1 MRKNL
6 KKLAA
11 VLLTATMATGML
23 AGCGSN
29 NSGSAAG
36 SSEAAPAS
44 EAAGSESAS
53 AAATEAGGATGTTI
67 DTSALAGQSIT
78 LLNSKGEIQT
88 ALEDLAATFA
98 DETGINLEVM
108 ACGTGEVP
116 YTKITS
122 MYQSGT
128 APTMAILD
136 TTDVIG
142 LAEEYGL
149 DLSDQDWIQYCDSM
163 TTKVNGKVYSFP
175 FCVEGRGIIY
185 SKKAIEDALGEEF
198 DPSTIN
204 SLDSFK
210 AICEK
215 LRAAGM
221 ENPVVL
227 SKEDWSLG
235 AHQLGYIY
243 DTYDG
248 TTAGADKIMAALKDG
263 SQKVEDYER
272 FNQFVD
278 TMDVIMEYNY
288 NKEDPLGAIYD
299 EDPMHLVDGDAAF
312 WPNGN
317 WAWPNLA
324 DSGASTDDE
333 YGFIPFVLG
342 NDTSDF
348 ANTSMQASPTK
359 QLMVDSKQ
367 STPEQQQA
375 ALAFIDWLVNSESG
389 QKGLVE
395 GCAVIPACSNN
406 TVAPLD
412 PLSRDIVEKMNAGHT
427 YASSFVAPSDHW
439 SVVGASMQKYVA
451 GQTDRAGLAKEV
463 ADYWAAQK

>member
-1 MRKNL
+1 MKKNL
-6 KKLAA
+6 NRMAALLMTAAMVGSLAA
-11 VLLTATMATGML
+11 
-23 AGCGSN
+23 CGS
-29 NSGSAAG
+29 STKTETTAAASSADKTTQAATEG
-36 SSEAAPAS
+36 AAPAEKS
-44 EAAGSESAS
+44 
-53 AAATEAGGATGTTI
+53 
-67 DTSALAGQSIT
+67 DLAGQSIT

-88 ALEDLAATFA
+88 ALEELAATFT
-98 DETGINLEVM
+98 DETGINLEVL

-116 YTKITS
+116 YTKVTS
-122 MYQSGT
+122 MYSSGT
-128 APTMAILD
+128 APTMSILD
-136 TTDVIG
+136 TTDVIA
-142 LAEEYGL
+142 LAGEYGL
-149 DLSDQDWIQYCDSM
+149 DLSSQDWIQYCDSM
-163 TTKVNGKVYSFP
+163 TTKIDGKVYSFP

-185 SKKAIEDALGEEF
+185 SKKAIEDKLGKEF
-198 DPSTIN
+198 DPSSIN

-210 AICEK
+210 AICEE

-243 DTYDG
+243 DTNDG

-272 FNQFVD
+272 FTQFMD
-278 TMDVIMEYNY
+278 TMDVILEYNY

-299 EDPMHLVDGDAAF
+299 EDPMHLVEGEAAF

-317 WAWPNLA
+317 WAWPNIETA
-324 DSGASTDDE
+324 GATTDDE
-333 YGFIPFVLG
+333 YGFISFVLG

-359 QLMVDSKQ
+359 QLMVDAKQ
-367 STPEQQQA
+367 STEEQQKA
-375 ALAFIDWLVNSESG
+375 ALQFIDWLVNSESG

-395 GCAVIPACSNN
+395 KLALIPACSNN
-406 TVAPLD
+406 TVAPKD
-412 PLSRDIVEKMNAGHT
+412 PLSRDIVAKMASGNT

-439 SVVGASMQKYVA
+439 SVVGAIMQKYVA
-451 GQTDRAGLAKEV
+451 GETDRAGAAAEID
-463 ADYWAAQK
+463 AYWQAQK

>member
-53 AAATEAGGATGTTI
+53 SAATEAGGATGTTI

-88 ALEDLAATFA
+88 ALEDLATTFT

-116 YTKITS
+116 YTKVTS

-149 DLSDQDWIQYCDSM
+149 DLSDQDWIQYCDNM

-198 DPSTIN
+198 DPSSIN

-215 LRAAGM
+215 LRAAGISSEIFPDSAKM
-221 ENPVVL
+221 KKQMSYANAKCIAYVVL
-227 SKEDWSLG
+227 VGENEMNENKL
-235 AHQLGYIY
+235 
-243 DTYDG
+243 T
-248 TTAGADKIMAALKDG
+248 LKNMETG
-263 SQKVEDYER
+263 EQK
-272 FNQFVD
+272 
-278 TMDVIMEYNY
+278 
-288 NKEDPLGAIYD
+288 
-299 EDPMHLVDGDAAF
+299 LVSAEE
-312 WPNGN
+312 
-317 WAWPNLA
+317 LL
-324 DSGASTDDE
+324 E
-333 YGFIPFVLG
+333 
-342 NDTSDF
+342 
-348 ANTSMQASPTK
+348 
-359 QLMVDSKQ
+359 
-367 STPEQQQA
+367 
-375 ALAFIDWLVNSESG
+375 
-389 QKGLVE
+389 
-395 GCAVIPACSNN
+395 
-406 TVAPLD
+406 
-412 PLSRDIVEKMNAGHT
+412 IVK
-427 YASSFVAPSDHW
+427 
-439 SVVGASMQKYVA
+439 
-451 GQTDRAGLAKEV
+451 
-463 ADYWAAQK
+463 